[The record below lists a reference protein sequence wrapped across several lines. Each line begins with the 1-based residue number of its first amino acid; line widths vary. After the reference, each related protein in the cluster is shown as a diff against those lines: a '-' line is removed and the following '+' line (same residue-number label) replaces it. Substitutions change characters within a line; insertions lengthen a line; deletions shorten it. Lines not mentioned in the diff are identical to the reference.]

1 MTLVTSFGG
10 DAIVRASRNHAVI
23 SVREEGDR
31 ARSYLHVFT
40 PLFFNFQLSRQKI
53 ASHKLVEFPINN
65 ASSTRKNIF
74 AVPFVKM

>member
-1 MTLVTSFGG
+1 MTLMTSFGG

-40 PLFFNFQLSRQKI
+40 PLFLIS
-53 ASHKLVEFPINN
+53 N
-65 ASSTRKNIF
+65 AGGI
-74 AVPFVKM
+74 PDQ